1 MPGKNNKLVSDLQEL
16 KVLRQEYQKDCK
28 SVIFTNGCFDIIH
41 AGHIHLLNE
50 AKKFGDIL
58 LVAINSDSSIKKI
71 KSESRPI
78 NNAEDRAFILSSM
91 SVVDHI
97 FIFEEETPEKIIN
110 EIIPDILVKGDDYKD
125 KFIAGEK
132 CMKEN
137 GKKVELVKLL
147 DGKSTTDTIINIKKT
162 KD

>member
-1 MPGKNNKLVSDLQEL
+1 MPVKNNKLIIGLQEL
-16 KVLRQEYQKDCK
+16 KGIRQKYQKNNK
-28 SVIFTNGCFDIIH
+28 SVIFANGCFDIIH

-147 DGKSTTDTIINIKKT
+147 HGKSTTDTIINIQKT
-162 KD
+162 KN